1 MSGTRI
7 AIITGAVMLTA
18 LTVISA
24 TQAKQDDCSDLPRG
38 AVGLSYCAQ

>member
-7 AIITGAVMLTA
+7 AIIAGAFMLTA

-24 TQAKQDDCSDLPRG
+24 TQAKQECNDVPRG
-38 AVGLSYCAQ
+38 VINYSACVQ